1 MFALYREQPRE
12 TLCQKIGTM
21 IVCTPI
27 VISVP
32 GTAGYVLDQEAKTG
46 NYAIDK
52 MHEYQAKHP
61 NSTHDQ
67 QYNVYQNCYRSH
79 ANSSIMGRSLTN
91 WGIMKPKASE
101 SIIPDYKSD
110 FRNSFSDL
118 DKK

>member
-1 MFALYREQPRE
+1 MS
-12 TLCQKIGTM
+12 KIGTM

-27 VISVP
+27 VVSVS
-32 GTAGYVLDQEAKTG
+32 TAAGYVLDQEAKTG

-67 QYNVYQNCYRSH
+67 QYNVYQNSYQSH

-91 WGIMKPKASE
+91 WGIMKPVAPE
-101 SIIPDYKSD
+101 AVIPAYRSD
-110 FRNSFSDL
+110 LRNSFSGL